1 MTKHDKSHKTVNLLF
16 LTAVDEC
23 FHFHFPCSI
32 VFRVLRSIDTQKKA
46 RVTHYS
52 HELKGPGGSR
62 EHAGST
68 QKSERSEVGVGR
80 SQLDEICLLL
90 RFERLNSFA
99 LDDASVSACIQW
111 DAACRVSSCATP
123 ATRSSSCLRLLSMK
137 TNIHA
142 EPRSGQQIQYRICPG
157 SFVARQLHSQ
167 AQLYLHRC
175 YHMWLLFHL

>member
-1 MTKHDKSHKTVNLLF
+1 M
-16 LTAVDEC
+16 
-23 FHFHFPCSI
+23 
-32 VFRVLRSIDTQKKA
+32 
-46 RVTHYS
+46 
-52 HELKGPGGSR
+52 
-62 EHAGST
+62 
-68 QKSERSEVGVGR
+68 GVGR

-175 YHMWLLFHL
+175 CHIVVTVSSIKLKYELEICLSTKIRKLSWQSTFLTQQAHYALVSHSLCPRLRHGPLHRLLRSWQRRLSRS